1 MNKSIRIKDIAL
13 RAQVSVGTVDRV
25 LHNRGRVSD
34 DALKK
39 VLAVLEEIDYKPN
52 LIARTLGSNKSYHIA
67 LVVPDPSQDP
77 YWEAP
82 IEGILQA
89 EVEWARYGFRSQR
102 FLFDQHNN
110 QSFERAAELA
120 VQSAPDGIL
129 IAPLFY
135 RESLPFFKR
144 FEQQKI
150 PFALFNTNIHEANP
164 LTFIGQDLHQS
175 GRTAGQ
181 LMCLGQ
187 KDSGMLAIVHIDE
200 DIENSV
206 HILEKEKGFIEY
218 LKEQNKDFK
227 TITMSLSDP
236 LEKTFHKQI
245 AVLCNTPNLKGIFV
259 STSKAFCIAAHVKEL
274 NQKGIRLIGYDLIP
288 ENLTYLK
295 SGEITFLINQNPKRQ
310 AFLGFRCL
318 ANHLLFKKEVQ
329 SIDLLPLEIITAE
342 NLESYLNSE
351 IH

>member
-1 MNKSIRIKDIAL
+1 MTKSIRIKDIAL
-13 RAQVSVGTVDRV
+13 KAQVSVGTVDRV
-25 LHNRGRVSD
+25 LHNRGRVSE

-52 LIARTLGSNKSYHIA
+52 LIARTLGSNKTYHLA
-67 LVVPDPSQDP
+67 LIVPDPSQDP

-82 IEGILQA
+82 VEGILQA
-89 EVEWARYGFRSQR
+89 EVEWARYGFRAER
-102 FLFDQHNN
+102 FIFNQHDN

-120 VQSAPDGIL
+120 LKSSPDGIL

-150 PFALFNTNIHEANP
+150 PFALFNTNIHEAKP
-164 LTFIGQDLHQS
+164 LSFIGQDLYKS
-175 GRTAGQ
+175 GRTAGE

-187 KDSGMLAIVHIDE
+187 KDSGTFAIVHIYE
-200 DIENSV
+200 DIQNSV
-206 HILEKEKGFIEY
+206 HILEKEKGFIDY
-218 LKEQNKDFK
+218 LRERNKELK

-236 LEKTFHKQI
+236 HENSFRDQI
-245 AVLCNTPNLKGIFV
+245 STLCNTPNLKGIFV
-259 STSKAFCIAAHVKEL
+259 STSKAYTIASHLKEI
-274 NQKGIRLIGYDLIP
+274 NQKNIRLIGYDLIP
-288 ENLTYLK
+288 ENLGYLK

-342 NLESYLNSE
+342 NLQSYLDSE

>member
-1 MNKSIRIKDIAL
+1 MTKSIRIKDIAQK
-13 RAQVSVGTVDRV
+13 AQVSVGTVDRV
-25 LHNRGRVSD
+25 LHNRGRVSE

-52 LIARTLGSNKSYHIA
+52 LIARTLGSNKTYNLA
-67 LVVPDPSQDP
+67 LIIPDPSQDP

-89 EVEWARYGFRSQR
+89 EVEWARYGFRTER
-102 FLFDQHNN
+102 FIFNQHDSH
-110 QSFERAAELA
+110 SFEHATDSALK
-120 VQSAPDGIL
+120 SAPDGIL

-144 FEQQKI
+144 FEEQKI
-150 PFALFNTNIHEANP
+150 PFALFNTNIHEAKP
-164 LTFIGQDLHQS
+164 LSFIGQDLYKS
-175 GRTAGQ
+175 GRTAGE
-181 LMCLGQ
+181 LMSLGQ
-187 KDSGMLAIVHIDE
+187 KDSGTFAIVHIYE

-206 HILEKEKGFIEY
+206 HILEKEKGFIDY
-218 LKEQNKDFK
+218 LKEKNSAFK

-236 LEKTFHKQI
+236 HDKSFHNQI
-245 AVLCNTPNLKGIFV
+245 SALCNTPDLKGIFV
-259 STSKAFCIAAHVKEL
+259 STSKAFTVAAHLKEVK
-274 NQKGIRLIGYDLIP
+274 QKTVRLIGYDLIP
-288 ENLTYLK
+288 ENLEYLK

-318 ANHLLFKKEVQ
+318 ANHLLFKKEAQ

-342 NLESYLNSE
+342 NLESYMNSE

>member
-1 MNKSIRIKDIAL
+1 MTKSIRIKDIAL

-25 LHNRGRVSD
+25 LHNRGRVSED
-34 DALKK
+34 SLKR

-67 LVVPDPSQDP
+67 LVVPNPNQDP

-89 EVEWARYGFRSQR
+89 EIEWARYGFRTER
-102 FLFDQHNN
+102 FLFNLHDSL
-110 QSFERAAELA
+110 SFEKAAESAL
-120 VQSAPDGIL
+120 QSSPDGIL

-144 FEQQKI
+144 FEIQKI
-150 PFALFNTNIHEANP
+150 PFALFNTNIHEAKP
-164 LTFIGQDLHQS
+164 LGFVGQDLKQS
-175 GRTAGQ
+175 GRTAGE

-187 KDSGMLAIVHIDE
+187 KDSGTFAIVHIYE

-206 HILEKEKGFIEY
+206 HILEKEKGFIDY
-218 LKEQNKDFK
+218 LKEKNRVFK
-227 TITMSLSDP
+227 TITMSLSNPHD
-236 LEKTFHKQI
+236 KSFHDQI
-245 AVLCNTPNLKGIFV
+245 SKLCNTADLKGIYV
-259 STSKAFCIAAHVKEL
+259 STSKAFTIAAHLKEIK
-274 NQKGIRLIGYDLIP
+274 QKAIRLIGYDLIP
-288 ENLTYLK
+288 ENLEYLK

-318 ANHLLFKKEVQ
+318 ANHLLFKKEIQ

>member
-1 MNKSIRIKDIAL
+1 MTKSIRIKDIAL
-13 RAQVSVGTVDRV
+13 KAQVSVGTVDRV
-25 LHNRGRVSD
+25 LHNRGRVSE

-52 LIARTLGSNKSYHIA
+52 LIARTLGSNKTYNLA

-89 EVEWARYGFRSQR
+89 EVEWARYGFRTER
-102 FLFDQHNN
+102 FIFNQHDSH
-110 QSFERAAELA
+110 SFERATDSAL
-120 VQSAPDGIL
+120 QSVPDGIL

-144 FEQQKI
+144 FEEHKI
-150 PFALFNTNIHEANP
+150 PFALFNTNIHEAKP
-164 LTFIGQDLHQS
+164 LSFIGQDLYKS
-175 GRTAGQ
+175 GRTAGE
-181 LMCLGQ
+181 LMSLGQ
-187 KDSGMLAIVHIDE
+187 EDSGTFAIVHIYE
-200 DIENSV
+200 DIQNSV
-206 HILEKEKGFIEY
+206 HIVEKEKGFTDY
-218 LKEQNKDFK
+218 LKERNKEFK
-227 TITMSLSDP
+227 TITISLSDP
-236 LEKTFHKQI
+236 LQHSFRDQI
-245 AVLCNTPNLKGIFV
+245 ASLCNTQNLKGIFV
-259 STSKAFCIAAHVKEL
+259 STSKAFSVAAHLKEIK
-274 NQKGIRLIGYDLIP
+274 QKNIRLIGYDLIP
-288 ENLTYLK
+288 ENLTYLR

-342 NLESYLNSE
+342 NLQSYLDSE